1 MASIKEL
8 EEIFSRIT
16 EEYEEPVPIGGRCE
30 SRIFYRVG
38 DLSDA
43 DLDACAEYVAERI
56 KNVVSPSKPQLF
68 LKLPGGYSFFAER
81 LCAVYSELYN
91 KGKDV
96 PLEQYLESKMSN
108 GHGEKYKGHSA
119 ILVTDVITT
128 ARSSLEAHTRAT
140 LKGMRDIMADPKA
153 ASLAYVQ
160 AVPVHKGKEAS
171 IQQMFEMYN
180 KYVYAKQAQPGVM
193 DETRLADLQK
203 FYVSNGVVPTAVPLK
218 DLYTNQ
224 FVLAK

>member
-1 MASIKEL
+1 MTDIETL
-8 EEIFSRIT
+8 EEIFSKIT

-30 SRIFYRVG
+30 SRIFYRVE

-56 KNVVSPSKPQLF
+56 RNVVAPNKPELF

-81 LCAVYSELYN
+81 LCAVYSELFN
-91 KGKDV
+91 KGNEI

-108 GHGEKYKGHSA
+108 GHGEKYRGHQA

-140 LKGMRDIMADPKA
+140 LKGIPVLCWATLIDRTFGPGP
-153 ASLAYVQ
+153 
-160 AVPVHKGKEAS
+160 VPVVSAFTGAP
-171 IQQMFEMYN
+171 
-180 KYVYAKQAQPGVM
+180 VRVL
-193 DETRLADLQK
+193 TRI
-203 FYVSNGVVPTAVPLK
+203 G
-218 DLYTNQ
+218 
-224 FVLAK
+224 